1 MKLTDESLALLERME
16 AQEMRSLEWGYTSGS
31 VSRVEALVMTAN
43 SEKAEDALEELI
55 EAKLVHEL
63 TGIGGDQRYRSRFA
77 EATRLL
83 GANRQ
88 LFPRKPWQ
96 SAPSL
101 VADFR
106 IDRRPRRY
114 PKRNRKPEDILER
127 HRQIIAPTAMR
138 LSLWDALTVRLK
150 AGLSEFQEESTL
162 RILQEGE
169 DIGTIIT
176 AGTGSGKTI
185 AFYLPAMLAIGEVVN
200 NDTWV
205 KAIAIYPRV
214 ELLKDQFSEA
224 FKMAR
229 QVDEVLKVHNR
240 RSIRIGAY
248 FAATPNQANVAA
260 VADKDW
266 VERGGNWICPW
277 MRCPNCTSEMAWR
290 KQDLLASRERLVC
303 ENVSCA
309 CEVDDKQIVLTRQR
323 IQQEPPDI
331 LFTTTEI
338 LNQRLSDHWTRKIF
352 GVQVSRKPFIALLD
366 EVHTYEGTS
375 GAQAALTLR
384 RWRHAL
390 GAPVRWVGLSATLG
404 DAQRFFSDLT
414 GVPVE
419 RVVEITPAAHEYEE
433 SGAEYQILLRGD
445 PAARAS
451 LLSTTIQTSMLISRV
466 LDPPNAHDVTG
477 LFGKR
482 AFLFTDDLDV
492 TNRLFDDLR
501 DAEAY
506 DIFGRPDSTRAT
518 LASLRGPGTDD
529 RLRDLDG
536 QRWRLCEDI
545 GHQPGQRLLIGRTT
559 SKDAGVLQG
568 TNIVVA
574 TAALEVGFN
583 DIEVGAVIQ
592 HKAPRGMASFLQR
605 KGRAGRARGMRPFT
619 ITVLSDYG
627 RDRAFYQSYERLFDP
642 ILEPQH
648 LPIGNPYVLK
658 MQATFALFDWLADES
673 AGYEKAWMWDFLS
686 RPGTNPSAAT
696 SAVVKKVKHTLTQL
710 VKGDE
715 GTINRLRTHLVSSL
729 RVDEETAQSLL
740 WEAPRSLLLEA
751 VPTLVRRLFKDWK
764 LAFST
769 PGLSLDLFEPFHPLP
784 DFVPRNLFSDL
795 SLPEVRVWLP
805 AATVN
810 HKERCETLPILQA
823 LGQLAPGRVTR
834 RFAHE
839 RGGLSHWVAVD
850 PTVPFQIL
858 EISRYAEEHEFV
870 GEFSSRFDGD
880 ELSPSL
886 LVYRPW
892 TVRLTKANRNQ
903 VLPSSNARLN
913 WRTDIVENGEP
924 VRIPVPARSAWKE
937 YVEAVDFFL
946 HRFRGSATVRRFAPS
961 ANAQIRTLQD
971 EFSVQVNF
979 AADDGRPAAIGF
991 ALEVDGIRLNLKMPS
1006 AEAIGSDKL
1015 PSSLLASCRQA
1026 YLRQSFRDD
1035 DTVPGDVNI
1044 FQRDW
1049 LFQILWSALLS
1060 HSINSGCGIAE
1071 SAQEILSE
1079 ERIDSTFQGVMDEL
1093 FQVATTSTPDGNDS
1107 DTPDDDV
1114 TNDDSQ
1120 PSNAGGSSSRL
1131 QLTLAALVSRPEV
1144 RAALRSLTNL
1154 FTSPNEHDFQTWL
1167 RRLVLET
1174 LGEAILQ
1181 GCLAAAPRH
1190 ATLDNL
1196 LVDIREDPQTSVA
1209 TVWISETTL
1218 GGAGVLQAFAERFAN
1233 EPRILFDSVE
1243 AALAPTDLELID
1255 TGLQRI
1261 VNLGTS
1267 DPEVQKAL
1275 TELRGT
1281 DSHVR
1286 RNELWRS
1293 FSKLMSKRGGVDLSH
1308 ALVVALNS
1316 RILRVGA
1323 SIELDQLLQGLYRYW
1338 DDLERLFGI
1347 AIGLREFALV
1357 CSRSKHWS
1365 DEVKGYL
1372 VTSLTPEAA
1381 ASTTA
1386 LAAFTSLLWP
1396 RENEV
1401 RRSSL
1406 QSYSPYRQP
1415 RTLDPAVVRHF
1426 MIQKSIRRVELGAP
1440 NWKQEL
1446 TEAFDVAGACRL
1458 VASSSHNLSLRSELV
1473 KLSVTPV
1480 SVGVLQFYPV
1490 VIRVEHTGDEINVDL
1505 TLREHS

>member
-1 MKLTDESLALLERME
+1 MKLTDESLALLEKME

-31 VSRVEALVMTAN
+31 VSREEALVMTAN
-43 SEKAEDALEELI
+43 SEKAEDALEDLI

-96 SAPSL
+96 SAPGL

-114 PKRNRKPEDILER
+114 PKRNRKPEDILKR
-127 HRQIIAPTAMR
+127 HKQIIAPNAMR
-138 LSLWDALTVRLK
+138 LSLWDALTARLK

-169 DIGTIIT
+169 DIGTIVT

-200 NDTWV
+200 NDAWV

-229 QVDEVLKVHNR
+229 QVDQVLKNHNR
-240 RSIRIGAY
+240 RPIRIGAL
-248 FAATPNQANVAA
+248 FAATPNQANLAA
-260 VADKDW
+260 VADKEW

-277 MRCPNCTSEMAWR
+277 MRCPNCTGEMAWL
-290 KQDLLASRERLVC
+290 KQDLAIGRECLVC
-303 ENVSCA
+303 QNVSCA
-309 CEVDDKQIVLTRQR
+309 CQVDDKQVVLTRQR

-338 LNQRLSDHWTRKIF
+338 LNQRLSDHWTRKVF
-352 GVQVSRKPFIALLD
+352 GVQVSRKPFVALLD
-366 EVHTYEGTS
+366 EVHTYEGAS

-419 RVVEITPAAHEYEE
+419 RVVEITPAANEYEE

-445 PAARAS
+445 PATQAS
-451 LLSTTIQTSMLISRV
+451 SLSTTIQTSMLISRV
-466 LDPPNAHDVTG
+466 LDPPNAQHVTG
-477 LFGKR
+477 LFGRR

-518 LASLRGPGTDD
+518 LASLRGPGNDD

-536 QRWRLCEDI
+536 QRWRVCEDI
-545 GHQPGQRLLIGRTT
+545 GHQPGQRLIIGRTT

-568 TNIVVA
+568 TNIIVA

-583 DIEVGAVIQ
+583 DVEVGAVIQ

-605 KGRAGRARGMRPFT
+605 KGRAGRIRGMRPFT

-658 MQATFALFDWLADES
+658 MQATFALFDWLANES
-673 AGYEKAWMWDFLS
+673 EGYEKAWMWPFLS
-686 RPGTNPSAAT
+686 RPDTKPSAET
-696 SAVVKKVKHTLTQL
+696 SKVIDKVKRTLTQL

-715 GTINRLRTHLVSSL
+715 GTINRLKTHLIDSL
-729 RVDEETAQSLL
+729 RVNEETVQSLL

-764 LAFST
+764 LAFPV
-769 PGLSLDLFEPFHPLP
+769 PGLSLDLFDKFHPLP
-784 DFVPRNLFSDL
+784 DFVPGNLFSDL

-805 AATVN
+805 PATVN
-810 HKERCETLPILQA
+810 HKERSETLPILQA

-850 PTVPFQIL
+850 PMLPLQTL

-870 GEFSSRFDGD
+870 GEFTSRFDGD
-880 ELSPSL
+880 RLSPAL

-892 TVRLTKANRNQ
+892 TVRLTKAERKH
-903 VLPSSNARLN
+903 VLPTSNARLL

-924 VRIPVPARSAWKE
+924 VRVPVPARSAWRE

-961 ANAQIRTLQD
+961 ANATIRTLQGD
-971 EFSVQVNF
+971 FSVQTNF
-979 AADDGRPAAIGF
+979 ASDDGRPAAVGF
-991 ALEVDGIRLNLKMPS
+991 ELEVDGIRLNLKMPS
-1006 AEAIGSDKL
+1006 AEAIVSDRL
-1015 PSSLLASCRQA
+1015 PSALLASCRQT

-1035 DTVPGDVNI
+1035 KTVPEDVNI

-1060 HSINSGCGIAE
+1060 HSINSGLGIPQSVE
-1071 SAQEILSE
+1071 EILSE

-1093 FQVATTSTPDGNDS
+1093 FQVSAFSPTDGNDA
-1107 DTPDDDV
+1107 DTPDEDV
-1114 TNDDSQ
+1114 TNEESQ
-1120 PSNAGGSSSRL
+1120 AAGPGRGTSRL
-1131 QLTLAALVSRPEV
+1131 QITLAALVARPEV
-1144 RAALRSLTNL
+1144 RAALRSLTDL
-1154 FTSPNEHDFQTWL
+1154 FTSPNEHHFQTWL
-1167 RRLVLET
+1167 RRMILET

-1196 LVDIREDPQTSVA
+1196 LVDIREDPDTAIA
-1209 TVWISETTL
+1209 TIWISETTL

-1255 TGLQRI
+1255 KSLQRI

-1267 DPEVQKAL
+1267 NPEIQKAL
-1275 TELRGT
+1275 AELRGT

-1286 RNELWRS
+1286 RHELWRS
-1293 FSKLMSKRGGVDLSH
+1293 FSKLLSKRGGVDLSH

-1316 RILRVGA
+1316 RLLRVGA
-1323 SIELDQLLQGLYRYW
+1323 SVELDQLLEGLYRYW
-1338 DDLERLFGI
+1338 DGLERQFGI
-1347 AIGLREFALV
+1347 SIGLREFALI

-1365 DEVKGYL
+1365 NEVKGYL

-1381 ASTTA
+1381 TSTTA
-1386 LAAFTSLLWP
+1386 LAAITSLLWP

-1401 RRSSL
+1401 RRTSL

-1426 MIQKSIRRVELGAP
+1426 MIQKSIKRVELGAP
-1440 NWKQEL
+1440 NWKQDL
-1446 TEAFDVAGACRL
+1446 TEAFNIAGACRL
-1458 VASSSHNLSLRSELV
+1458 AALSPHTLSLRSELV
-1473 KLSVTPV
+1473 KLTVTPV

-1490 VIRVEHTGDEINVDL
+1490 VIRVEHIGHEINVDL
-1505 TLREHS
+1505 TLREHA